1 MTKAII
7 LKTGEV
13 VTLRPTVNKDEDK
26 QYYEILEDNHR
37 VLMKQDIYIVEELW
51 SFIEQYLPDYYHDER
66 VADSDDIECCLAS
79 EANDEKLERVKRDF
93 GVTPEQWIIEQTRI
107 DDELFREAAAN
118 FIDKMASQK

>member
-13 VTLRPTVNKDEDK
+13 VTLRPTVNKDEDR

-51 SFIEQYLPDYYHDER
+51 SFIEQHLPDYYHDER

-118 FIDKMASQK
+118 FIDKMTSQK

>member
-13 VTLRPTVNKDEDK
+13 VTLRPTVNKDEDR

-51 SFIEQYLPDYYHDER
+51 SFIEQHLPDYYHDER